1 MRHSYGPQRA
11 RAQKTKR
18 ALERKV
24 LAHLKRYGASLYDA
38 LYIRFDMPHTAAIK
52 TVLHGLKEYGYIE
65 VNKDKMVTITTFGLQ
80 HLEGKD

>member
-1 MRHSYGPQRA
+1 MRHSYGSKQA
-11 RAQKTKR
+11 RAQKTKH

-38 LYIRFDMPHTAAIK
+38 LYIRFDLSPTAAIK
-52 TVLHGLKEYGYIE
+52 TVLHSLKEYGYIE
-65 VNKDKMVTITTFGLQ
+65 VTRDKMVTITAVGLQ